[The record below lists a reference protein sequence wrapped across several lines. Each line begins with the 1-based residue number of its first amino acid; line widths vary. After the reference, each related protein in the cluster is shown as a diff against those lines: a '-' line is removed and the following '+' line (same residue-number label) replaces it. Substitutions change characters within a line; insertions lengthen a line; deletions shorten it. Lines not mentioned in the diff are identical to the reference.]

1 MKKLLVAAGVSAM
14 LIASQAVAF
23 ADGAESEDAP
33 RVVDRVSMVVAS
45 PDEVVAPLKPVTPA
59 PVLASGTYNNLIS
72 QATTSSDMQAYMD
85 ALRCYPLGCDSDWT
99 MPNYTGLVLTGI
111 ALTAVVVAANDDSES
126 D

>member
-33 RVVDRVSMVVAS
+33 RVVDRLSAAVVS
-45 PDEVVAPLKPVTPA
+45 PDEVLVPVKPGTAA
-59 PVLASGTYNNLIS
+59 PVLATGTYNNLIS
-72 QATTSSDMQAYMD
+72 QATVSSNTQKYMD
-85 ALRCYPLGCDSDWT
+85 FFRCYPFGCENFSF
-99 MPNYTGLVLTGI
+99 PNYSGLLFTGGI
-111 ALTAVVVAANDDSES
+111 VTAVVVAANDDSES